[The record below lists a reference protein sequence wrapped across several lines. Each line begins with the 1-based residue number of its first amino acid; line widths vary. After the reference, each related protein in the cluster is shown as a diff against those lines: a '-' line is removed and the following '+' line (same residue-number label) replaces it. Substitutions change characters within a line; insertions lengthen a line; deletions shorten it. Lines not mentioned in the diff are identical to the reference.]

1 MSERIELERLGNDA
15 IPSRR
20 APTVNDVA
28 GRAGVSPK
36 TVSRAL
42 NNEGNVRPDAVA
54 RVRRAAAELG
64 FRPNQFAR
72 LLRTRGTASMVGVV
86 TASVGDPFWTGVLQG
101 VEAAIGGGDRF
112 ILSAST
118 RDRSDRESE
127 IVAAMVERRVMAL
140 LVVPTALDQSY
151 LGAIAADGTPVV
163 CLDRP
168 AVGADIDA
176 VVADDVGGV
185 RRGMDLLTEHGHR
198 RIAYLGTGSIYTAA
212 KRVEGYRQALAASGI
227 VYDEA
232 LVHAAIHDETL
243 IDPAVD
249 ALLALADPPTAVFTA
264 NVNTSIGLLSGL
276 RQRRWKPAIVAF
288 SDFDAA
294 RIHDPAVT
302 VVDND
307 PVELGRRGA
316 ELALERLDGY
326 RGPVRRVCIDTP
338 IIGRESHLVGPP

>member
-1 MSERIELERLGNDA
+1 
-15 IPSRR
+15 
-20 APTVNDVA
+20 
-28 GRAGVSPK
+28 
-36 TVSRAL
+36 
-42 NNEGNVRPDAVA
+42 
-54 RVRRAAAELG
+54 
-64 FRPNQFAR
+64 
-72 LLRTRGTASMVGVV
+72 MVGVV

-118 RDRSDRESE
+118 RDRSDREPE

-140 LVVPTALDQSY
+140 LVVPTAFDQSY
-151 LGAIAADGTPVV
+151 LGAIVAGGTPVV

-185 RRGMDLLTEHGHR
+185 RRGMDLLIRRGHR
-198 RIAYLGTGSIYTAA
+198 RIAFFGTGSIYTTG
-212 KRVEGYRQALAASGI
+212 KRVDGYRQALAAAGI
-227 VYDEA
+227 AYDEA
-232 LVHAAIHDETL
+232 LVHAAINEPTL
-243 IDPAVD
+243 VDPAVD
-249 ALLALADPPTAVFTA
+249 SLLALDDPPTAVFAA
-264 NVNTSIGLLSGL
+264 NVSTSVGLLAGL
-276 RQRRWKPAIVAF
+276 RPRRWTPAIVAF

-294 RIHDPAVT
+294 RIHDPTVT

-326 RGPVRRVCIDTP
+326 RGPARLVRIDTP
-338 IIGRESHLVGPP
+338 IIERESHLTGSPR

>member
-1 MSERIELERLGNDA
+1 VSADA
-15 IPSRR
+15 PPTRR
-20 APTVNDVA
+20 APTVSDVA

-42 NNEGNVRPDAVA
+42 NNEGNVRPDKVD
-54 RVRRAAAELG
+54 RVRRAAEELG
-64 FRPNQFAR
+64 FRPNEFAR
-72 LLRTRGTASMVGVV
+72 LLRTRGTTSMVGVV

-101 VEAAIGGGDRF
+101 VESVIGGSERF

-140 LVVPTALDQSY
+140 LVVPTAVDQSY
-151 LGAIAADGTPVV
+151 LGAIVAGGTPVV

-185 RRGMDLLTEHGHR
+185 RRGMDLLIRRGHR
-198 RIAYLGTGSIYTAA
+198 RIAFLGTGSIYTTAQ
-212 KRVEGYRQALAASGI
+212 RVEGYREALATAGI
-227 VYDEA
+227 DYDEA
-232 LVHAAIHDETL
+232 LVHAEFNETSPV
-243 IDPAVD
+243 DPAVD
-249 ALLALADPPTAVFTA
+249 ALLALDAPPSAVFVA

-276 RQRRWKPAIVAF
+276 RQRHWSPAIVAF

-294 RIHDPAVT
+294 RIHNPTVT

-326 RGPVRRVCIDTP
+326 AGAARLVCIDTP
-338 IIGRESHLVGPP
+338 IIERESHLVGLS